1 MICCFYICKLR
12 KFNVPENCVP
22 VIFSPISLLWDI
34 ILPWLLILNYVFVI
48 PWHNIYWYFLWTLKC
63 LSQSHNY
70 KATYTENVYFQHAVW
85 AIIFKRPWIKILM
98 LDTWKQKCITIKVIR
113 CLYGHLWDW
122 TLCWRIS
129 FFLAP
134 LQETCLLIIFVTV
147 YRFIY
152 E

>member
-1 MICCFYICKLR
+1 LC
-12 KFNVPENCVP
+12 
-22 VIFSPISLLWDI
+22 SSD
-34 ILPWLLILNYVFVI
+34 ILPHKPIVRYHFALVTYLELCFCHTLAQHLLIFFVDI
-48 PWHNIYWYFLWTLKC
+48 KV